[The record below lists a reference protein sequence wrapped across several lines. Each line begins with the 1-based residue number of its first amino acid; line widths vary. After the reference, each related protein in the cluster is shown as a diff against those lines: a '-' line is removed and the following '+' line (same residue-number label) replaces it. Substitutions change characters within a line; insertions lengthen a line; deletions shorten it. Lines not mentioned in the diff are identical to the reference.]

1 VDPTPPAATPPPPPD
16 VTIAVHDASPVASI
30 AVTDAISAT
39 GSDTGTVA
47 PRLDVVDPTTSMEAT
62 NAVGPTTA
70 PASGQ
75 SAVESSIITPLVV
88 PIVQT
93 LGSGGLLTPYVRPET
108 FGPQASEQ
116 HTRGAPPTTT
126 APLPERPA
134 QASSVTPF
142 GIAVPT
148 GGWSGHSAGI
158 LALLMG
164 LLPLGLP
171 DGKSSLGGSTQLAV
185 LLMGALLMLIPFFA
199 SSIRDDRR
207 RGPRGFGALA
217 LRPG

>member
-1 VDPTPPAATPPPPPD
+1 VAPTPPPD
-16 VTIAVHDASPVASI
+16 VTVAVHDASQAASSV
-30 AVTDAISAT
+30 VTDALSVVAA
-39 GSDTGTVA
+39 DTGTVA
-47 PRLDVVDPTTSMEAT
+47 PRLDVSDPAAMGVTSAVD
-62 NAVGPTTA
+62 PTTA

-75 SAVESSIITPLVV
+75 SAMESSIITPLVV

-93 LGSGGLLTPYVRPET
+93 LGSGLLAPYVRPET
-108 FGPQASEQ
+108 FGPQTSVPN
-116 HTRGAPPTTT
+116 TRGAPPT
-126 APLPERPA
+126 APASIPERPA
-134 QASSVTPF
+134 QATSFTTF
-142 GIAVPT
+142 GVALPT

-171 DGKSSLGGSTQLAV
+171 DGKSAPGGPTQLAV
-185 LLMGALLMLIPFFA
+185 LLMGALLMLVPFFA
-199 SSIRDDRR
+199 ISIRDDRR